1 MLIYCASA
9 LFLENKFLIY
19 MIKKLF
25 YNKLVITNQVECE
38 NMNDLIILGI
48 LIVII
53 AIGMIYSINHFK
65 GKSGCCGGGNTYIS
79 KKKLKKV
86 IAKKTF
92 TVEGM
97 TCENC
102 VARVLRYVNDIDGV
116 AGKVNLR
123 KRELLISMERDVSDE
138 EIIAAV
144 TKAGYKVI

>member
-1 MLIYCASA
+1 
-9 LFLENKFLIY
+9 
-19 MIKKLF
+19 
-25 YNKLVITNQVECE
+25 
-38 NMNDLIILGI
+38 MNDLIILGI
-48 LIVII
+48 LIVIL
-53 AIGMIYSINHFK
+53 AIGMIYTINHFK

-86 IAKKTF
+86 IVKKAF

-116 AGKVNLR
+116 VGKVNLR
-123 KRELLISMERDVSDE
+123 KRELLISMDRDVSDE

-144 TKAGYKVI
+144 TKAGYQVI